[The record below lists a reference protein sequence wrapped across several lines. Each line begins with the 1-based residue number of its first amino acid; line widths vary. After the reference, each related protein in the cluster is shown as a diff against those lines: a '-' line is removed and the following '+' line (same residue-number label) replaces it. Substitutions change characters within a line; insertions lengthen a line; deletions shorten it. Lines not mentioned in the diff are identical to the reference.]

1 MQIRKTYQNVKPEL
15 LYDEIRDFVLKQG
28 AVVTDAKIETYV
40 LPDDS
45 SSFISRGILTF
56 RMPGKP
62 DKECLRVHIVGSP
75 RDKTKVIFDIDE
87 ELFSPE
93 KVSAL
98 ESDLDFIFK
107 SYEVTATD

>member
-1 MQIRKTYQNVKPEL
+1 
-15 LYDEIRDFVLKQG
+15 
-28 AVVTDAKIETYV
+28 
-40 LPDDS
+40 
-45 SSFISRGILTF
+45 
-56 RMPGKP
+56 MPGKP